1 MVKSCILSVTKSF
14 GKRIVV
20 YFQLG
25 DLCVLVSSNCY
36 KFGVWNWDGDLL
48 LISRLENNLHPIFVH
63 SVKKYL
69 YVEEDIL

>member
-1 MVKSCILSVTKSF
+1 MVKSCILSVTKSLC
-14 GKRIVV
+14 KRIVV

-36 KFGVWNWDGDLL
+36 KFSVWNWDGDLL